1 MPVTTDIVAMWR
13 RPGAVFDRLI
23 RAGRREDLA
32 LSYAITGGILHF
44 IASTPSA
51 ARMSYLDPTV
61 PLEARLFWLAMTFV
75 FLAPLVIWFVSM
87 LVGWLAKLMG
97 YVDFGY
103 RLRLTLFWSLV
114 AAAPASLLMGM
125 TLGFLGQGLE
135 YSLTAFFWV
144 GAILFFV
151 FKGLTRPEWKGAA

>member
-1 MPVTTDIVAMWR
+1 MPVTTDIVATWR

-44 IASTPSA
+44 IAATPSA
-51 ARMSYLDPTV
+51 ARMAYLDPSV

-75 FLAPLVIWFVSM
+75 FLVPLVTWFATM
-87 LVGWLAKLMG
+87 FVGWLAKLTG
-97 YVDFGY
+97 SVDFGY

-114 AAAPASLLMGM
+114 AAAPAALLMGM
-125 TLGFLGQGLE
+125 TLGFIGHGLE
-135 YSLTAFFWV
+135 YSITAFFWV
-144 GAILFFV
+144 GAVLVFV
-151 FKGLTRPEWKGAA
+151 FKGLTRLEWKGAA